1 MEFEDINVGMI
12 FESDMLVSD
21 QMVQEFARIT
31 GDDNPLH
38 VDEEFAKK
46 TQFGRRIAHG
56 MLVVSLISKV
66 LGRDFPGAGTVYVSQ
81 FVKFKKPVYIG
92 DTVKIHIE
100 VKDKN
105 TDKRRLFLLTNVIDG
120 DKEVISGEA
129 EVYLPQKQMI

>member
-1 MEFEDINVGMI
+1 MEFEDIKVGMI
-12 FESDMLVSD
+12 FESNMLVSD